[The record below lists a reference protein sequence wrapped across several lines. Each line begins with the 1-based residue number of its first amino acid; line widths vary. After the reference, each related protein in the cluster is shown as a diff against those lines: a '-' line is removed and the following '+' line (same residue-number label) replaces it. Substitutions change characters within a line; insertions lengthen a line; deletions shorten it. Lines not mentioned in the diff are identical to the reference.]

1 MPTHTRLAAI
11 WAMIGIL
18 AALAWSM
25 VRSGFIMTSV
35 PEDLVAAAAIWPQ
48 RTESWMTQFY
58 ADSPL
63 YILSA
68 RVLGLE
74 DNIGIIRQG
83 FIVSLIAVV
92 VLAAW
97 AARVTP
103 TGQRARASRLALLAP
118 ISAILFST
126 IGSYDAFTALVWAV
140 AMWLWL
146 TGSRTALVLAG
157 ALLGIQHFEQSGL
170 GVVALLCTWFAL
182 RNQLPDPLG
191 KLSPAWMLPGL
202 VAGKAVVVLVLVLN
216 GQSATG
222 RAQWLSTYLLEWTK
236 VGLATLP
243 YLAWS
248 LFAGFWLLL
257 FMLWS
262 RSGARAR
269 WFLLAALATGLIGMG
284 TSGDRP
290 RVFVLILLPSLLV
303 AITVYLRE
311 PDRPRLE
318 LRAVEAL
325 AWIGPPVILAGKIA
339 LNSTIIDNGYVS
351 FMWLTGLGGPG

>member
-1 MPTHTRLAAI
+1 MPTHTRPAAI
-11 WAMIGIL
+11 WTTIGIL

-68 RVLGLE
+68 RALGLE

-83 FIVSLIAVV
+83 FIVSLIALVA
-92 VLAAW
+92 LAVW
-97 AARVTP
+97 GARVTP
-103 TGQRARASRLALLAP
+103 LGQRARASRLALLAP
-118 ISAILFST
+118 ISAVLFSA

-140 AMWLWL
+140 ALWLWL

-170 GVVALLCTWFAL
+170 GVVALLFTWLAL
-182 RNQLPDPLG
+182 RNHLPDPVNR
-191 KLSPAWMLPGL
+191 LSPAWLLPGL
-202 VAGKAVVVLVLVLN
+202 VGGKALVVLVLVLN

-236 VGLATLP
+236 IGVATLP

-257 FMLWS
+257 FVLWS
-262 RSGARAR
+262 RAGARSR
-269 WFLLAALATGLIGMG
+269 WLLLGALLTGLVGMA

-290 RVFVLILLPSLLV
+290 RVFILILLPSVLI
-303 AITVYLRE
+303 AIAAFLRQT
-311 PDRPRLE
+311 DKTRLE
-318 LRAVEAL
+318 MNAVEAL

-339 LNSTIIDNGYVS
+339 LNASVIDNGYVS
-351 FMWLTGLGGPG
+351 FMWMTGLGGPG